1 MHFNRDMAILK
12 NDGALRFEPATFHPN
27 VQRGVAS
34 KLFIPI
40 EIETFRTSEMFSFGS
55 QVSSNLLD
63 YLLSKVLLLPRPE
76 IFAQP
81 VVVFSGR
88 DQLKLSHCLT

>member
-1 MHFNRDMAILK
+1 
-12 NDGALRFEPATFHPN
+12 
-27 VQRGVAS
+27 
-34 KLFIPI
+34 
-40 EIETFRTSEMFSFGS
+40 MFSFGS

-88 DQLKLSHCLT
+88 DQLKLSQCLTRMKKPFSLKLVLVKPLR